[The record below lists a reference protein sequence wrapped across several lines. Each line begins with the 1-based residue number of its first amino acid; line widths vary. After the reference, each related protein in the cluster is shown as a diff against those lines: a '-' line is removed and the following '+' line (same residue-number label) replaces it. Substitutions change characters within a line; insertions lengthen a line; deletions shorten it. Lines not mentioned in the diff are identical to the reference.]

1 MLYEQEL
8 LQYSRKVGGYHTDN
22 GVFTS
27 KQFTTAIA
35 HQQQG
40 LRLSGVGAHWQ
51 NGVAE
56 RAIATIFERARSMM
70 IHAAIKWPEQSDV
83 TLWPLAVD
91 YAVYIHNHLPNA
103 SGHAPIELLSGTKQ
117 DSHYLSSCRVWGCPA
132 YVLDPSLQD
141 GKKLPKWQPRAR
153 RGRFLGFSTKH
164 ASNVGLILN
173 TNTGHILPQVHV
185 VYDDQFQTVCSNHDA
200 MPNV

>member
-1 MLYEQEL
+1 MDQYQSTVRGRLATSQGKEKMKEQYVGGTVFYDHASGYLNFIHQPTLGSADTVRSKMLYEQEL
-8 LQYSRKVGGYHTDN
+8 LQYGRKVGGYHTDN

-91 YAVYIHNHLPNA
+91 YAVYIHNHLPTA
-103 SGHAPIELLSGTKQ
+103 SGHAPIKLLSSTKQ
-117 DSHYLSSCRVWGCPA
+117 DSYYLSNKNKMLKC
-132 YVLDPSLQD
+132 
-141 GKKLPKWQPRAR
+141 
-153 RGRFLGFSTKH
+153 
-164 ASNVGLILN
+164 
-173 TNTGHILPQVHV
+173 
-185 VYDDQFQTVCSNHDA
+185 
-200 MPNV
+200 